1 MVAGLPDK
9 QRLSAI
15 ASVESE
21 IISNFQGARPLRD
34 PELAAHGKQFSA
46 GWQLP
51 GLLKS
56 DKYHLHLLLP
66 ESFPFARSRVAIYPM
81 EPVLTWPHLEE
92 CGLLCLAPD
101 EAPHL
106 PENAVA
112 TVVQA
117 INRAQSLVNDCL
129 EGRGFSQFEDEFVS
143 YWNRWAKAEQSVRS
157 LCQPDGPSRQ
167 VRAWYGKA
175 ITVVAEDDTSL
186 RAWLDGFFGEKVSS
200 DNFTPRE
207 IPFIWLEKVP
217 RPAEYPRNVGAL
229 LRLVQ
234 SDGQSKA
241 LLEKLLLDQGVSNK
255 TILFGC
261 HPRQGVGLG
270 AVRILKPQ
278 THRGGSDPLT
288 KGGFRGAP
296 PKPIL
301 LARYSTAS
309 VVGANVIRCD
319 PAWVHG
325 RDHNPAVGML
335 STKSVVVFGVGSVGS
350 SVVTLLAKSGVGK
363 ISLVDPQPLE
373 SENTSR
379 HELGANSVEK
389 GKAAQLAASL
399 RQRFPHLVVE
409 ADGKSWQEFAFT
421 KPERLTSVDL
431 VISTMGNWSHES
443 ELNATVL
450 KHPSFTPVLYGW
462 TEPHATAGH
471 AMVFMDRAAC
481 LRCLT
486 DDLGDLRTPVTSW
499 NGDTTK
505 QIPACGGSF
514 QPYGAVEL
522 EHTIAVI
529 AELALDV
536 LTERVQMSSHRT
548 WLGRRQV
555 LEQAGGDWNPG
566 WVQANVDP
574 GDGGRI
580 IEVSISGDPQCPSCK
595 AKA

>member
-1 MVAGLPDK
+1 VAGLPDK
-9 QRLSAI
+9 QRLTAI

-21 IISNFQGARPLRD
+21 VISKFQGARPLR
-34 PELAAHGKQFSA
+34 ESEFAAHGKQFDA

-51 GLLKS
+51 GLIKS
-56 DKYHLHLLLP
+56 DKYQLHLLLP
-66 ESFPFARSRVAIYPM
+66 ESFPFARPRVAIYPM
-81 EPVLTWPHLEE
+81 VQVLTWPHLEE
-92 CGLLCLAPD
+92 NGLLCLAPD
-101 EAPHL
+101 EAPNL
-106 PENAVA
+106 PENAVVM
-112 TVVQA
+112 VVQVLH
-117 INRAQSLVNDCL
+117 RAQSLVNDCM
-129 EGRGFSQFEDEFVS
+129 EGLGFSQFEDEFVS
-143 YWNRWAKAEQSVRS
+143 YWNRWVKADQPVRS

-167 VRAWYGKA
+167 VRVWYGKD
-175 ITVVAEDDTSL
+175 ITIVAEDDASL
-186 RAWLDGFFGEKVSS
+186 WAWLNGFFGEKVSVE
-200 DNFTPRE
+200 NFKPQGV
-207 IPFIWLEKVP
+207 PFIWLEKVP

-229 LRLVQ
+229 LSLVQ

-241 LLEKLLLDQGVSNK
+241 LLEKLLLDQGANNK

-261 HPRQGVGLG
+261 HTRQGVGLG
-270 AVRILKPQ
+270 AVRIQKPQ
-278 THRGGSDPLT
+278 TNRGGGDPLT
-288 KGGFRGAP
+288 KGGFRGTP
-296 PKPIL
+296 PKHIL
-301 LARYSTAS
+301 LARYSSAP

-335 STKSVVVFGVGSVGS
+335 STKSVVVFGVGSIGS
-350 SVVTLLAKSGVGK
+350 SVATLLAKSGAGK
-363 ISLVDPQPLE
+363 IILVDPQQLE

-379 HELGANSVEK
+379 HELGANSVGR

-399 RQRFPHLVVE
+399 RQRFPHLEIE
-409 ADGKSWQEFAFT
+409 ADGNSWQKFACT
-421 KPERLTSVDL
+421 KPEWLTSVDL

-443 ELNATVL
+443 ELNVTVL
-450 KHPSFTPVLYGW
+450 KHPSFAPILYGW

-505 QIPACGGSF
+505 QIPACGGTF

-529 AELALDV
+529 TGLALDV
-536 LTERVQMSSHRT
+536 LTGRVKISSHRI

-555 LEQAGGDWNPG
+555 LELAGGDWNPR

-574 GDGGRI
+574 GDGGKI

-595 AKA
+595 TKV